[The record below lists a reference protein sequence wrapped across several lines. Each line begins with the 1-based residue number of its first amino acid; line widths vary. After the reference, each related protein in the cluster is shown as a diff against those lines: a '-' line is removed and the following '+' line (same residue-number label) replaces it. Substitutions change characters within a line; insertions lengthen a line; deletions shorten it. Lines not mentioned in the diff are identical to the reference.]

1 MWFRSHAASI
11 RGRSLRWEIAVD
23 VRDVIQPQSLSQLI
37 HEAKSGPYGVLT
49 SLTSELWIDWGEE
62 DAPKKFLNK
71 MHSLSLQA
79 RAVCHPES
87 TVLRKSHETL
97 IQDFSDVQRTLLQ
110 QRM

>member
-1 MWFRSHAASI
+1 MLFRSHAASI

-71 MHSLSLQA
+71 MHSLSLKA
-79 RAVCHPES
+79 RAVCRPEN
-87 TVLRKSHETL
+87 TDVRESHEAL
-97 IQDFSDVQRTLLQ
+97 IQEFSDEQKALLQ
-110 QRM
+110 

>member
-71 MHSLSLQA
+71 MHTLSLKA
-79 RAVCHPES
+79 KAVNHPES
-87 TVLRKSHETL
+87 KFLRESHETL
-97 IQDFSDVQRTLLQ
+97 IEDFSDAQKALLQ
-110 QRM
+110 